1 MVAVFLKFGCL
12 NSFIAGS
19 KVAAEYIKLL
29 FVKPSDRS
37 KLRVPSSTSEK
48 KNALFC
54 HNLPGNLQQALK
66 SGDP

>member
-37 KLRVPSSTSEK
+37 KLRDPSSTSKRCIMLSRPAWKSSAGIK
-48 KNALFC
+48 KW
-54 HNLPGNLQQALK
+54 
-66 SGDP
+66 